1 MKVPITKIAAAQ
13 NQLRECI
20 RLWFDDGDL
29 SSMVVLV
36 CSAHQI
42 VSDINAARG
51 GRDLIYDALIIKDE
65 YLREWRRLIKAPYN
79 FLKHAERDPNP
90 DSVVELDCETVEFFA
105 VFTCMGLELL
115 GYSHDL
121 YESAFISYYMV
132 LHPDFVRDD
141 SPILARFP
149 RSELALVRS
158 VPKERFLEAYT
169 LQYNANR
176 G

>member
-42 VSDINAARG
+42 VSDINTARG
-51 GRDLIYDALIIKDE
+51 GRDLIYDTLNIKDE
-65 YLREWRRLIKAPYN
+65 YLKEWRQRIKAPYN
-79 FLKHAERDPNP
+79 FLKHAKRDPNP
-90 DSVVELDCETVEFFA
+90 DSVVELEYETVEFFS
-105 VFTCMGLELL
+105 VFTCLGLELL

-132 LHPDFVRDD
+132 LHPDFVRED
-141 SPILARFP
+141 SVIFTRFP
-149 RSELALVRS
+149 KSKLELVRCL
-158 VPKERFLEAYT
+158 PKRRFLEEYK
-169 LQYNANR
+169 LQYDAN
-176 G
+176 GG

>member
-51 GRDLIYDALIIKDE
+51 GRDLIYDTLNIKDE
-65 YLREWRRLIKAPYN
+65 YLKEWRRIIKAPYN
-79 FLKHAERDPNP
+79 FLKHAEHDPNL
-90 DSVVELDCETVEFFA
+90 DSVVELDYETVEFFA

-132 LHPDFVRDD
+132 LHPDFIREDA
-141 SPILARFP
+141 PILTHFP
-149 RSELALVRS
+149 KSKLELVRN
-158 VPKERFLEAYT
+158 VPKKSFLEGYK